1 MLKEDHFEF
10 QTSLGYITRPFQK
23 EGEREGRRKGG
34 EREGGRKERRK
45 GGGEKTGMYS
55 N

>member
-23 EGEREGRRKGG
+23 EGEREGRR
-34 EREGGRKERRK
+34 EGGKRGEEE
-45 GGGEKTGMYS
+45 GEKTSMYS